1 MFGKSTFGT
10 STGGFGQPQQTS
22 NVFGQQP
29 QQPQQPSAF
38 GGFGATSTPNAFGA
52 ANTGSAFGQPAQQQQ
67 QQPAFGSTAPSTGF
81 GAGTSAFGQPKPTG
95 FGGFGSTSTPAFGS
109 TQPATTGFGGFGSTP
124 ASNTSA
130 FGSTSTSTGG
140 FFGQRPATGGFGST
154 PTTTAF
160 GQPQQQQQQTPA
172 FGGFGSG
179 GTAFNQPAAGA
190 NQGTAIADFT
200 ATQDRDITTG
210 VNNFFQTITA
220 MPQYKDYSLEELRL
234 QDYVQGRKTASA
246 FGAPAAGGAFG
257 QTTSTMGGGAFGQPS
272 TGGAFG
278 QPAASTGFGQP
289 AQSNMFGATA
299 NTGGMFGQ
307 QQQQQQQ
314 QPTTAFGQSTGTNA
328 FGSTTNAFGATGTGT
343 TGFGAGTTGGAF
355 GASAAKPFGFGG
367 TSTAPTT
374 GFGATTTGFG
384 QQGTTGGFGQQNTTG
399 GFGQQAGQTSGFG
412 GFGVKPAT
420 TTTGTTGF
428 GGFGNTGAT
437 TGGFGTATS
446 KPATGFSFGQPAT
459 STGTTGFGGFGA
471 STTPNLGGF
480 GQTGAGATTGA
491 FGGNK
496 PATSTS
502 FFGNTTGATTGTTG
516 FGGFGTGQTNTTGGF
531 GTGTTG
537 GLLGQK
543 PAGTLGGSFTS
554 GGLGGTG
561 FGSFGQQQQTGAFN
575 LPGQG
580 GLTTF
585 ATTGPQNG
593 VQQQPLIATVDK
605 NPYGNNPLFDLSKLS
620 GTNAD
625 NRSGPSAV
633 AVSGSTSKPSTP
645 HFPVSPRVV
654 SKIKLRGFSTAAA
667 RPTRKTMGNSSL
679 EGISDDAVLGT
690 GAFAPRDNNKKL
702 VFDNDVDAAS
712 IVALV
717 NKKGE
722 KKKAVFDPNLEYVA
736 SKEIHKDT
744 TSTAPLSS
752 ASLDSIHP
760 GTSNNNIAPA
770 STSSALA
777 IKNGYYVS
785 PTLDTLKGMS
795 KESLKSVQNLV
806 VGRTGFGEIRFE
818 KPVDLSQVDL
828 DDFLGNL
835 IVIDDRRVVVYPDE
849 ATKKPAGTELNVPA
863 VISIEN
869 CFSHDKYTGAPI
881 RDPEHPRFK
890 LFVDKMRQ
898 RPGVEFVS
906 YDNSTG
912 TWSFRAQKF

>member
-1 MFGKSTFGT
+1 MEGVRQLAVYSLATSKTTKTEARSMALKALKLHDSIKHLDEEPNDKSLALDKETVEKIYQARYEQSILRNAVRRSQNSFN
-10 STGGFGQPQQTS
+10 QR
-22 NVFGQQP
+22 
-29 QQPQQPSAF
+29 
-38 GGFGATSTPNAFGA
+38 FGATSTPNAFGA
-52 ANTGSAFGQPAQQQQ
+52 ATTGSAFGQPAQQQQ
-67 QQPAFGSTAPSTGF
+67 QQPAFGTTAPSTGF

-160 GQPQQQQQQTPA
+160 GQPQQPQQQQTSA
-172 FGGFGSG
+172 FGGFGTG
-179 GTAFNQPAAGA
+179 GTAFNQPATGA

-234 QDYVQGRKTASA
+234 QDYAQGRKTASA
-246 FGAPAAGGAFG
+246 AGGAFGQPAAGGAFG

-289 AQSNMFGATA
+289 AQSNMFGATS
-299 NTGGMFGQ
+299 NTGSIFG
-307 QQQQQQQ
+307 QQQQQ

-328 FGSTTNAFGATGTGT
+328 FGSTTNAFGATGTNT
-343 TGFGAGTTGGAF
+343 TGFGAGTTGSAF
-355 GASAAKPFGFGG
+355 GANAAKPFGFGG

-399 GFGQQAGQTSGFG
+399 GFGQQASQTGGFG
-412 GFGVKPAT
+412 GFGAKPAT

-437 TGGFGTATS
+437 TSGFGAATS

-459 STGTTGFGGFGA
+459 STGTTGFGGFGT
-471 STTPNLGGF
+471 STTPSLGGF
-480 GQTGAGATTGA
+480 GQTGAGTTTSA

-575 LPGQG
+575 LPSQG
-580 GLTTF
+580 
-585 ATTGPQNG
+585 
-593 VQQQPLIATVDK
+593 
-605 NPYGNNPLFDLSKLS
+605 
-620 GTNAD
+620 
-625 NRSGPSAV
+625 
-633 AVSGSTSKPSTP
+633 
-645 HFPVSPRVV
+645 
-654 SKIKLRGFSTAAA
+654 
-667 RPTRKTMGNSSL
+667 
-679 EGISDDAVLGT
+679 

-760 GTSNNNIAPA
+760 GTSNNNITPA

-881 RDPEHPRFK
+881 KDPEHPRFK
-890 LFVDKMRQ
+890 LFVDKIRQ